1 MTDYTVVYQIIFFL
15 ILWGILNKILFRPYL
30 ALLDERERKT
40 TGTLRETANLEREG
54 ELLKAQYEEK
64 IAQAKDAGYA
74 TRETIIKE
82 ARQQSEKLLARARE
96 EAMGVLERS
105 RQEVQTQ
112 VEKERQLARAE
123 AANIARDMVSKI
135 LGRNVA

>member
-15 ILWGILNKILFRPYL
+15 ILWLILNKILFRPYL

-40 TGTLRETANLEREG
+40 TGTLRETADLEREG

-74 TRETIIKE
+74 IREAIIKE
-82 ARQQSEKLLARARE
+82 ARQQSEKLLAQARE
-96 EAMGVLERS
+96 QAMGVLERS

-135 LGRNVA
+135 LGRNVG